1 MGKDMGWKEFLSDDG
16 RYADVI
22 NGIGCKGEQV
32 VKKEDLQEMD
42 TQTGFWR
49 GRDFIRRMT
58 HSRQGNVKIRDCLRK
73 VAFGMNFAIIGIENQ
88 ELMDYSIPLR
98 NMMYDADAYEKQAAK
113 IRKEVRKNY
122 RGLSAGEY
130 LYGFRKSDKLLPT
143 VTFILYSGSK
153 QWEGPRTLHEMLD
166 FSDIPEELKE
176 MVADYKI
183 NLVDIRKLEDTS
195 LFRTDVRQVF
205 NFIRCSSD
213 KNALKKLIETDDY
226 YKNMEED
233 AFDVAVQYTNATE
246 LIEAKAYY
254 EKEGAVDMCQALTEL
269 LADEREEGREEGKTL
284 GKDEKLRELVEKKVK
299 KGLSVSDIA
308 DILEEDEKTIEKIVK
323 NSKHKSNV

>member
-1 MGKDMGWKEFLSDDG
+1 MGKDIGWKGFLSDDE

-22 NGIGCKGEQV
+22 NGIACKGEQV

-42 TQTGFWR
+42 TQTGFLR
-49 GRDFIRRMT
+49 GREFIRRMT
-58 HSRQGNVKIRDCLRK
+58 HSGKVNVKIRDCLRK

-98 NMMYDADAYEKQAAK
+98 NMMYDTDAYEKQAAK
-113 IRKEVRKNY
+113 IRKEVRKNHQ
-122 RGLSAGEY
+122 GLSAGEY
-130 LYGFRKSDKLLPT
+130 LYGFRKSDRLLPI
-143 VTFILYSGSK
+143 VTFVLYSGSK

-195 LFRTDVRQVF
+195 VFRTDVRQVF
-205 NFIRCSSD
+205 DFIRCSSD

-269 LADEREEGREEGKTL
+269 LADEREEGKTL
-284 GKDEKLRELVEKKVK
+284 GKDEKLRELVEKKVR
-299 KGLSVSDIA
+299 KGFLISEIA
-308 DILEEDEKTIEKIVK
+308 DMLEEDEKTIEKIVK
-323 NSKHKSNV
+323 DFKRN